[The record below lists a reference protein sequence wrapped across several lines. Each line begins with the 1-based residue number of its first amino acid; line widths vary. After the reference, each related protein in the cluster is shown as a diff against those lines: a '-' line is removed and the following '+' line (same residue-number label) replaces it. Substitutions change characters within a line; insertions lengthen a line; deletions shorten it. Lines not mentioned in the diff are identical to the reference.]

1 MALGGGVQRGK
12 GSSGAGAEKGRGP
25 KTPQRSS
32 LPPYHA
38 VLSFGEA
45 VGSASP
51 RFRTIQVCPKDLL
64 AARWQAS
71 SKRRRCRMFG
81 VKRREFITLLGGGA
95 ALWPSV
101 AHRTDARP
109 PRRGAHATA

>member
-1 MALGGGVQRGK
+1 MNKIKRGLQGSGGGRYPPRTRNG
-12 GSSGAGAEKGRGP
+12 GGAAKGRW
-25 KTPQRSS
+25 TEIPQRSS

-81 VKRREFITLLGGGA
+81 IKRREFITLLGGRA
-95 ALWPSV
+95 ALSPIGPP
-101 AHRTDARP
+101 AH
-109 PRRGAHATA
+109 